1 MNADRN
7 AILRALDAPPETV
20 RLFLLYGPDDSGSDA
35 LSARLAKAMGPTAE
49 RTDFSGDQLSKD
61 PAALADAAAS
71 ISLFGDKSWIRVA
84 PAGEE
89 VLSAVEALFSSPGA
103 GNPVVMIAGALRKTS
118 KLLTLC
124 LGNKAALCFA
134 SYPPSDRDAA
144 DIVIQTG
151 RERGLKIDPALA
163 RRIVDLT
170 GGDRALMTGE
180 VEKLA
185 LYHDAEPDHPAEA
198 SHEALDALSSEVVD
212 QDAPALATLALVGDL
227 KGLVSEMSRFR
238 TLGGSLA
245 GVLRI
250 ALTKAM
256 NVAEVRSA
264 IDAGTSQNSAFRVN
278 GRPLF
283 KKEADE
289 MTRLLRHW
297 PGETIGRGIV
307 RLAAA
312 ERASR
317 GGAISETLIAQE
329 LLAVARQAA
338 RAR

>member
-7 AILRALDAPPETV
+7 AIVRALDAPPDGI
-20 RLFLLYGPDDSGSDA
+20 RLFLLYGPYDSGSEA

-61 PAALADAAAS
+61 PAALSDAAAS
-71 ISLFGDKSWIRVA
+71 ISLFGDRSWIRVA
-84 PAGEE
+84 PVGEE
-89 VLSAVEALFSSPGA
+89 VLPAVEALFSAPGA

-118 KLLTLC
+118 KLLTRC
-124 LGNKAALCFA
+124 LEEKAALCFA
-134 SYPPSDRDAA
+134 SYPPSERDAV
-144 DIVIQTG
+144 DIVVQTG
-151 RERGLKIDPALA
+151 RERGLKIDASLA
-163 RRIVDLT
+163 RRIVDLAN
-170 GGDRALMTGE
+170 GDRALMAGE

-198 SHEALDALSSEVVD
+198 SHEALDALSSDVVD
-212 QDAPALATLALVGDL
+212 QDAPALATMALAGDLKALVG
-227 KGLVSEMSRFR
+227 EMTRFR
-238 TLGGSLA
+238 SLGGSLA

-264 IDAGTSQNSAFRVN
+264 IDGGVPQNAAFKVN

-289 MTRLLRHW
+289 MARLLRHW
-297 PGETIGRGIV
+297 PGGTIGRGVV

>member
-1 MNADRN
+1 
-7 AILRALDAPPETV
+7 
-20 RLFLLYGPDDSGSDA
+20 
-35 LSARLAKAMGPTAE
+35 
-49 RTDFSGDQLSKD
+49 
-61 PAALADAAAS
+61 
-71 ISLFGDKSWIRVA
+71 
-84 PAGEE
+84 
-89 VLSAVEALFSSPGA
+89 VEALFSASQA

-118 KLLTLC
+118 KLLTAC
-124 LGNKAALCFA
+124 LAEKSALCFA

-144 DIVIQTG
+144 DIVVQTG
-151 RERGLKIDPALA
+151 RERGLRIDAALA

-170 GGDRALMTGE
+170 GGERALMTGE

-185 LYHDAEPDHPAEA
+185 LYHDAEPDRPAEA
-198 SHEALDALSSEVVD
+198 THEALDALSSEVLD
-212 QDAPALATLALVGDL
+212 QDAPALASLALSGDL
-227 KGLVSEMSRFR
+227 RRLVSEITRFR
-238 TLGGSLA
+238 SLGGSLA

-264 IDAGTSQNSAFRVN
+264 IDAGVPRDAAFKVG

-289 MTRLLRHW
+289 MGDLLRRW
-297 PGETIGRGIV
+297 PGDTIGRGV
-307 RLAAA
+307 QRLAAA

-338 RAR
+338 RGR